1 MNIISSNS
9 SIIYGQTTT
18 ITVTGITSVSVTPTD
33 SVINEEFINN
43 QYIFTLQ
50 PLESTLY
57 YVSGYDSD
65 YNLVIANETI
75 YVNILVSSQNS
86 NNTTNY
92 NTPLNLNA
100 FGSNIYTW
108 YPNTY
113 LNQTTGSSVICQPIK
128 NITYTITGTDIFNTI
143 SEATLD
149 IIVNTNLI
157 FNPSE
162 PTVYEGNLIK
172 VNVSLG
178 ENSNDNINYT
188 WRSTLTNYLPV
199 SCANLKY
206 GSSIT
211 LNPYQKLT
219 YIVNAYSNNE
229 LITEGSIKINI
240 VPKPMYVIDYEILP
254 IRLNNLIINRNT
266 KELKKELIKDKILS
280 KRIIDFYYT
289 TLQSAYRMEWT
300 NKNGQTFKVK
310 WVTVYQIANEIDGML
325 LGFEQQWKFFQYI
338 NNNQTRNGQTRSNFA
353 FLLNNI
359 NQIYL
364 EYPQKIYYIQQ

>member
-50 PLESTLY
+50 PLESTIY
-57 YVSGYDSD
+57 YISGYDSD
-65 YNLVIANETI
+65 YNLVIVNETI
-75 YVNILVSSQNS
+75 YVNVLVSSQNS
-86 NNTTNY
+86 NNNTNY
-92 NTPLNLNA
+92 NTPIILNA
-100 FGSNIYTW
+100 FGCNTYTW
-108 YPNTY
+108 YPDTY
-113 LNQTTGSSVICQPIK
+113 LNQNTGSSVICTPLK

-143 SEATLD
+143 SEATLE
-149 IIVNTNLI
+149 INVNTNLI

-172 VNVSLG
+172 INVSLAG
-178 ENSNDNINYT
+178 DNINYT

-206 GSSIT
+206 GQT
-211 LNPYQKLT
+211 LRLNPYQNLT

-229 LITEGSIKINI
+229 LITEGSVNIKII
-240 VPKPMYVIDYEILP
+240 PKPMYIIDYDILP
-254 IRLNNLIINRNT
+254 LRLSNLIINRDT
-266 KELKKELIKDKILS
+266 KELRKELIKDKKLS
-280 KRIIDFYYT
+280 KSIIDFYYT
-289 TLQSAYRMEWT
+289 TLQTAYRMEWT
-300 NKNGQTFKVK
+300 NKNGQTIKVN
-310 WVTVYQIANEIDGML
+310 WVTIYQTVNETDSML

-364 EYPQKIYYIQQ
+364 EHPQKIYYIQQ

>member
-1 MNIISSNS
+1 MDISSSNS

-18 ITVTGITSVSVTPTD
+18 ITVTGITSLSVTPTE

-43 QYIFTLQ
+43 QYIVTLQ

-57 YVSGYDSD
+57 YISGYDSAD
-65 YNLVIANETI
+65 NLITVTETI
-75 YVNILVSSQNS
+75 YVNVLVSSQNS

-92 NTPLNLNA
+92 NTPINLNA
-100 FGSNIYTW
+100 FGSNTYTW
-108 YPNTY
+108 YPNIY
-113 LNQTTGSSVICQPIK
+113 LNQTTGSSVICTPIK
-128 NITYTITGTDIFNTI
+128 NITYIITGTDIFDTI
-143 SEATLD
+143 STATLD
-149 IIVNTNLI
+149 IIVNSNLI

-162 PTVYEGNLIK
+162 PIVYEGNLINIS
-172 VNVSLG
+172 VNLN
-178 ENSNDNINYT
+178 ENNNDNINYT

-206 GSSIT
+206 GPSIT
-211 LNPYQKLT
+211 LNPYQNLT

-240 VPKPMYVIDYEILP
+240 LPKPMYVIDYDILP
-254 IRLNNLIINRNT
+254 VRLSNLIINRNA

-280 KRIIDFYYT
+280 KSIIDFYYT
-289 TLQSAYRMEWT
+289 TLQTAYRMEWT
-300 NKNGQTFKVK
+300 NKNGQTIKVK
-310 WVTVYQIANEIDGML
+310 WVTLYQIANEINGML